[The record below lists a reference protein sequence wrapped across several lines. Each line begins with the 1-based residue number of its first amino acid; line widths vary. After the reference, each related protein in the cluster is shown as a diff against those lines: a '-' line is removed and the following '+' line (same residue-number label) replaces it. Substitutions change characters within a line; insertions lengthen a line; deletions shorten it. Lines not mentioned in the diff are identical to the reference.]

1 MRSLARICIPL
12 CVIALSAI
20 GLVAS
25 SSPSGASTSAR
36 SIAAATTVAATTVA
50 ATTATARTGDATTG
64 AKQPSAVEVY
74 ATYYGWYDNTPP
86 GCATAY
92 SGCAGGNG
100 TYKHPITFASDKKE
114 FPVGTILYYPT
125 IEKYVVMGDDCQ
137 ECDEDWA
144 GKGPDGGPKFHHVDL
159 WIGGKGGNEFD
170 VINCEDG
177 LTQGLPDGAALQTPF
192 IVNPPADMPV
202 STEPLFNSHTNHC
215 FGGATTSA
223 TSGRYKNVKSG
234 QCLEDPADSAK
245 SGTRAEVAPCSTSAA
260 ENLSFDGAFFVVH
273 NLCLQTQ
280 GSKTGS
286 AIEWATCTGNDRQQ
300 WEINPNGT
308 IAWIQISRCIADVSG
323 KVEFS
328 SCASSASN
336 RWTFTSEAAQ

>member
-1 MRSLARICIPL
+1 MRSLARIWIPL

-20 GLVAS
+20 GLVATS
-25 SSPSGASTSAR
+25 SRSGASTSAAEN
-36 SIAAATTVAATTVA
+36 SAAQNSAAQNSAAA
-50 ATTATARTGDATTG
+50 
-64 AKQPSAVEVY
+64 AKQPKPVEVY

-159 WIGGKGGNEFD
+159 WIGGQGGNEFD

-177 LTQGLPDGAALQTPF
+177 LTQGLPNGSALQTPF

-215 FGGATTSA
+215 FGGATTS
-223 TSGRYKNVKSG
+223 TTNGRYKNVKSG
-234 QCLEDPADSAK
+234 NCLEDPGDSAK
-245 SGTRAEVAPCSTSAA
+245 SGTLAEVAPCNTSAA
-260 ENLSFDGAFFVVH
+260 ENLAFDGAFFVVR
-273 NLCLQTQ
+273 NLCLETE
-280 GSKTGS
+280 GSKPGS
-286 AIEWATCTGNDRQQ
+286 AIEFTTCNGNDRQQ

-323 KVEFS
+323 KVELS
-328 SCASSASN
+328 TCASSTAN